1 MFSSAKSFI
10 PVSSGGKLPWYHK
23 AERYTKITDHT
34 SATNDHFPVKE
45 IIRIV
50 ALENDAN
57 PWPAASTISLLILSG
72 QNFDII
78 GYAHLVLVELPLT
91 SKRQSIAGAAVC
103 VHSPS
108 FHIQPPGLDHN
119 RPRL

>member
-57 PWPAASTISLLILSG
+57 PWPVTFLNSLPVKKENITACRQRRPFPSSFSPGRISTSSATPI
-72 QNFDII
+72 
-78 GYAHLVLVELPLT
+78 
-91 SKRQSIAGAAVC
+91 
-103 VHSPS
+103 
-108 FHIQPPGLDHN
+108 
-119 RPRL
+119 